1 MWVIELKFSAD
12 DQQRLAARP
21 AHRRRLAELH
31 RSGTV
36 ALAGPF
42 ADESGSLILLDVAD
56 RSAAERVLADDPYYA
71 TPGVEVVSL
80 REWRPLPL

>member
-1 MWVIELKFSAD
+1 MWVIELKFSD
-12 DQQRLAARP
+12 DGGQRLAARP
-21 AHRRRLAELH
+21 AHRQRLSELH
-31 RSGTV
+31 RAGTV

-42 ADESGSLILLDVAD
+42 AEESGSLVLLDVPDQA
-56 RSAAERVLADDPYYA
+56 AAEQVVAQDPYYA